1 MGKGKQSLPEVLLLI
16 YDFRQGNYN
25 NRKTRVICQK
35 KIFDKKEY
43 VFIYLFIYIIDL
55 IKDKE
60 KKKKNI

>member
-25 NRKTRVICQK
+25 NRKMRVICQK

-43 VFIYLFIYIIDL
+43 VFIYLFIYNRSY
-55 IKDKE
+55 KR
-60 KKKKNI
+60 